1 MEVALKVVHKVAE
14 KGMTA
19 SEWGVGGL
27 GVGFGSGFRMC
38 GFGFRAWGCK
48 GLGSGV
54 WDFECEVWVLYP
66 KPKALNPIP

>member
-54 WDFECEVWVLYP
+54 WISNVRYGFFTPSP
-66 KPKALNPIP
+66 KP